1 VTVTAALARVLIGA
15 IVTGV
20 TVFPPPAIADP
31 SPHVARIGIL
41 NPQTAS
47 ASMEEALRRGLAQ
60 LGYMEGKNLV
70 LEWRRSAGAQ
80 HEIQALATDL
90 VRAKIDLIIAMGSPA
105 TRAALDATTKPV
117 VFLVGDPVAS
127 GFAASLGRPGGRAT
141 GVSVVYTELIT
152 KHVELLHE
160 LVPRARRIIV
170 LTNLSNPGTPPAHEH
185 LQQAARALGMQLIT
199 LSAANAAEMDAAI
212 QAIPKSSGDAVLVS
226 GDLLAL
232 ANRDKIARA
241 VRKAHLPAMFPF
253 KQYHEAGVLMSYG
266 PNYDAAMGQMASY
279 VDRILKGA
287 RPAELPIEQVSK
299 YELVLDLRIAREL
312 GIEVPQSI
320 LVRADELIQ

>member
-1 VTVTAALARVLIGA
+1 MSVTAALARGLIGA

-20 TVFPPPAIADP
+20 TGFPPPAVADP
-31 SPHVARIGIL
+31 PPHAARIGIL

-60 LGYMEGKNLV
+60 LGYVEGKNLV

-80 HEIQALATDL
+80 DEIRALATDL

-141 GVSVVYTELIT
+141 GVSVVYTELI
-152 KHVELLHE
+152 KASRA
-160 LVPRARRIIV
+160 PSRAGSRARRIIV